1 MRIGFR
7 EILKDQILN
16 NISEEVTLMKGTV
29 KWYNGMKGFGFVEVD
44 GEKDIFVHRSAIPEG
59 IRLDEGDE
67 VEFDLEDSE
76 KGPQAAN
83 LKKL

>member
-1 MRIGFR
+1 
-7 EILKDQILN
+7 
-16 NISEEVTLMKGTV
+16 MKGTV
-29 KWYNGMKGFGFVEVD
+29 KWYNGMKGFGFIEVD
-44 GEKDIFVHRSAIPEG
+44 GEKDIFVHRTAIPEG
-59 IRLDEGDE
+59 VRLDEGDE

>member
-1 MRIGFR
+1 
-7 EILKDQILN
+7 
-16 NISEEVTLMKGTV
+16 MKGTV

-44 GEKDIFVHRSAIPEG
+44 GEKDVFVHRSAIPEG

-67 VEFDLEDSE
+67 VEFDLEDSD
-76 KGPQAAN
+76 KGPQAVN

>member
-1 MRIGFR
+1 MRCVIPAL
-7 EILKDQILN
+7 LKDQILN
-16 NISEEVTLMKGTV
+16 NISEEVTQVKGTV
-29 KWYNGMKGFGFVEVD
+29 KWYNGMKGFGFIEVD
-44 GEKDIFVHRSAIPEG
+44 GEKDIFVHRTAIPEG
-59 IRLDEGDE
+59 VRLDEGDE

>member
-1 MRIGFR
+1 
-7 EILKDQILN
+7 
-16 NISEEVTLMKGTV
+16 MKGTV

-44 GEKDIFVHRSAIPEG
+44 GEKDVFVHRSAIPEG

-76 KGPQAAN
+76 KGPQAVN

>member
-1 MRIGFR
+1 
-7 EILKDQILN
+7 
-16 NISEEVTLMKGTV
+16 MKGTV
-29 KWYNGMKGFGFVEVD
+29 KWYNGMKGFGFIEVD

>member
-1 MRIGFR
+1 MRYVIPAL
-7 EILKDQILN
+7 LKDQILN
-16 NISEEVTLMKGTV
+16 TISGEVTQVKGTV
-29 KWYNGMKGFGFVEVD
+29 KWYNGMKGFGFIEVD
-44 GEKDIFVHRSAIPEG
+44 GEKDIFVHRTAIPEG
-59 IRLDEGDE
+59 VRLDEGDE